1 VVKTLLQIAKL
12 LNLQYIL
19 QGSLQH
25 IDDDIKINVRL
36 IEGITGLNKWSK
48 QYAGALDSVF
58 TLQQSVANDVCNE
71 INIMFN
77 IVLVTPK
84 IHQMT
89 TSQEAYDYCM
99 QGRDL
104 TRRIIGEGVLFTAI
118 SLFEKAL
125 AIDKQFAKCWS
136 ALAKAKA

>member
-1 VVKTLLQIAKL
+1 
-12 LNLQYIL
+12 
-19 QGSLQH
+19 
-25 IDDDIKINVRL
+25 
-36 IEGITGLNKWSK
+36 
-48 QYAGALDSVF
+48 
-58 TLQQSVANDVCNE
+58 
-71 INIMFN
+71 
-77 IVLVTPK
+77 
-84 IHQMT
+84 MT